1 MYTTDQFIFERVPTR
16 NRKMVQK
23 YNSPVS
29 AISNALLMNIWMKY
43 WQVRVYKYPFELLMT
58 AYEMRFP
65 TCEMIPIIKVKRFSW
80 PTMPLF
86 FWTNFLTLLLFQETT
101 IVEED
106 VSADGSVHMVD
117 RRAKLNVDAP
127 YLLKKMMGVEFLL
140 FRQRNTK
147 DLRARELRIEAWNES
162 FDTRVEI
169 NEYCVY
175 R

>member
-1 MYTTDQFIFERVPTR
+1 M
-16 NRKMVQK
+16 
-23 YNSPVS
+23 
-29 AISNALLMNIWMKY
+29 
-43 WQVRVYKYPFELLMT
+43 RVYKYPFELLMT

-65 TCEMIPIIKVKRFSW
+65 TCDMIPIIKVRTILEICL
-80 PTMPLF
+80 PVII
-86 FWTNFLTLLLFQETT
+86 NVDVLLQETT

-175 R
+175 RYYIFEINHRIMFCYYISSF

>member
-1 MYTTDQFIFERVPTR
+1 M
-16 NRKMVQK
+16 
-23 YNSPVS
+23 
-29 AISNALLMNIWMKY
+29 
-43 WQVRVYKYPFELLMT
+43 
-58 AYEMRFP
+58 
-65 TCEMIPIIKVKRFSW
+65 
-80 PTMPLF
+80 
-86 FWTNFLTLLLFQETT
+86 
-101 IVEED
+101 
-106 VSADGSVHMVD
+106 SADGSVHMVD

-175 R
+175 RYINMNPFLLRNNFFPEVISFQKFISRFGVKYNEM

>member
-1 MYTTDQFIFERVPTR
+1 
-16 NRKMVQK
+16 
-23 YNSPVS
+23 
-29 AISNALLMNIWMKY
+29 MN
-43 WQVRVYKYPFELLMT
+43 PFLN
-58 AYEMRFP
+58 
-65 TCEMIPIIKVKRFSW
+65 W
-80 PTMPLF
+80 
-86 FWTNFLTLLLFQETT
+86 ETT
-101 IVEED
+101 IVEEE
-106 VSADGSVHMVD
+106 VSADGSVLMVD

-175 R
+175 RYINMKSQAISFFVLLLVLIFEM